1 MKKIISACQPSYHG
15 GFDFSSICDECSTKD
30 IHRGFVIFS
39 SFVMINQGMIMEGK
53 SVMPTPFSIYVVA
66 ILRMY
71 MYCLGWYPD

>member
-1 MKKIISACQPSYHG
+1 MFSSTLISLGQPTRDGHG

-53 SVMPTPFSIYVVA
+53 SVMPTTFSIYVVT
-66 ILRMY
+66 ILCMY
-71 MYCLGWYPD
+71 GY